1 MAKQEKTTPRRLLD
15 CEKPL
20 LELYDKLDKLKAMS
34 ATGGIAMTE
43 EVRLMEKRIEAA
55 RQQIFANLNP
65 IQVVQV
71 ARFIQRPNTSEYVSM
86 IFDDFIELHGDRN
99 FSDDK
104 ALLAGL
110 AKLDGRSVVVMGHQK
125 GHSTKENLA
134 HNHAMA
140 NPEGYRKALRVMR
153 LAERYNKPIISF
165 IDTPGAYP
173 GIGAEERGQAE
184 AIAKNLREMAELTVP
199 FIAVITGEGGS
210 GGALGIG
217 MGNKVLMLEFSI
229 YSVISP
235 EGCASILFR
244 DAARANDAAV
254 AMKITAKDLLEL
266 GVIDEIIKEPVGGA
280 HNDPKLAAKNIKA
293 AILRN
298 LQPLLSLSHREL
310 IADRYNKYRKMG
322 IYNEG

>member
-1 MAKQEKTTPRRLLD
+1 MAKQEKTTRRRLLD
-15 CEKPL
+15 FEKPL
-20 LELYDKLDKLKAMS
+20 IELYDKLEKLQEMAR
-34 ATGGIAMTE
+34 TGDLDMAE
-43 EVRLMEKRIEAA
+43 EIKLMEKRIEAR

-71 ARFIQRPNTSEYVSM
+71 ARFIERPNVREYVGL
-86 IFDDFIELHGDRN
+86 IFDDFLELHGDGN
-99 FSDDK
+99 YSDDP
-104 ALLAGL
+104 ALLTGI
-110 AKLDGRSVVVMGHQK
+110 AKLDGRSVAVLGHQK

-173 GIGAEERGQAE
+173 GLGAEERGQAE

-199 FIAVITGEGGS
+199 FISIITGEGGS
-210 GGALGIG
+210 GGALGIA
-217 MGNKVLMLEFSI
+217 MGNKVLMMEVSI

-244 DAARANDAAV
+244 DATRANDAAV
-254 AMKITAKDLLEL
+254 AMKITAKDLLQL

-280 HNDPKLAAKNIKA
+280 HNDPQLAARNIKA

-298 LQPLLSLSHREL
+298 LQPLLSLSQREL
-310 IADRYNKYRKMG
+310 IADRYNKYRSMG